1 MNERNK
7 GQCEIASV
15 TCCDFGE
22 KERERERERSLM
34 LVFIVDLLSCS
45 VCMKMMEV
53 FFFFMTGGRRPDV
66 FLARKDHSGAKAK
79 HRKSRLCDKL

>member
-1 MNERNK
+1 
-7 GQCEIASV
+7 
-15 TCCDFGE
+15 
-22 KERERERERSLM
+22 
-34 LVFIVDLLSCS
+34 
-45 VCMKMMEV
+45 MKMMEV